1 MLIVEIDGRYHFT
14 EEQQKEDVTR
24 QNWLE
29 QKGYKVM
36 RFTNEQ
42 VLYDIDN
49 TINELKKHLI

>member
-1 MLIVEIDGRYHFT
+1 MLIVEIDGGYHFT